1 MSGTSESTES
11 TEHPRAAGKAGSP
24 GTSGNVSSP
33 SPADPTAERVAADL
47 SGVVGRLLRRL
58 RSSSADSL
66 LTPSQRSVL
75 ARLEDGGPATTASLA
90 RAELVRPQS
99 MRLTLGA
106 LESQGF
112 VTRAPDPAD
121 GRKSVVSV
129 TEEGS
134 TVLAD
139 VRAAK
144 RSWLAD
150 AIAGELDG
158 TERRALAEAVEL
170 IGRLV
175 DK

>member
-1 MSGTSESTES
+1 MQDALSIFTVVNMSETSETPQSQ
-11 TEHPRAAGKAGSP
+11 HPGD
-24 GTSGNVSSP
+24 P
-33 SPADPTAERVAADL
+33 SAERVATDL
-47 SGVVGRLLRRL
+47 SAVVGRLLRRL

-75 ARLEDGGPATTASLA
+75 ARLEDGGPATTAALA

-112 VTRAPDPAD
+112 VARAPDPED

-129 TEEGS
+129 TEEEAPRWRACGPPSGAGS
-134 TVLAD
+134 PTRSPQSWTA
-139 VRAAK
+139 RSAA
-144 RSWLAD
+144 RSPRPSRSSA
-150 AIAGELDG
+150 A
-158 TERRALAEAVEL
+158 
-170 IGRLV
+170 LV

>member
-1 MSGTSESTES
+1 MQDALSIFSVENMSGTSENPES
-11 TEHPRAAGKAGSP
+11 AAPQG
-24 GTSGNVSSP
+24 
-33 SPADPTAERVAADL
+33 PADPTAERVATDL
-47 SGVVGRLLRRL
+47 AAVVGRLLRRL

-75 ARLEDGGPATTASLA
+75 ARLEDGGPATTATLA

-106 LESQGF
+106 LESQGC
-112 VTRAPDPAD
+112 VTRAPHPAD

-129 TEEGS
+129 TERGS
-134 TVLAD
+134 AVLAS

-144 RSWLAD
+144 RGWLAD
-150 AIAGELDG
+150 AITGELDG
-158 TERRALAEAVEL
+158 AERRTLAEAVDL
-170 IGRLV
+170 IARLV